1 MKLHRPNVSS
11 FASKFLPADCCP
23 DVESA
28 LGSAALLLETA
39 GVETARLDA
48 ECLLANVLTC
58 PRWQLTLEPARRLV
72 AEEFARFLTLL
83 QRRERREP
91 LAYILEER
99 EFWSLPLRVT
109 SDVLIPRPETE
120 ILVETALKV
129 WRDEAPRATRQA
141 PGGEPRAA
149 GREPH
154 EASSTGHRASG
165 DEPRTAK
172 RGPMIVDL
180 CTGTGAVAIALA
192 REIPDAR
199 VFATDLSAQALR
211 IAERNVAAHGLSDRV
226 HCLRGNL
233 WRAVNGHLPAGA
245 DLVVANPPYIK
256 TGDLAVLMPEIG
268 WEPRLALDG
277 GVDGLRLIRE
287 IIETTPDRLRAG
299 GSLLLEIGDE
309 QASPVLALFGQEGR
323 YDEVHIVADLAGR
336 PRVAV
341 AHRAGGIG

>member
-1 MKLHRPNVSS
+1 MKLLRPNFSS
-11 FASKFLPADCCP
+11 FASKFLPADCRP

-28 LGSAALLLETA
+28 LGSAALLLEAA

-48 ECLLANVLTC
+48 ECLLAYVLEC
-58 PRWQLTLEPARRLV
+58 PRWQLTIEPARRLG

-99 EFWSLPLRVT
+99 EFWSLALRVT
-109 SDVLIPRPETE
+109 PNVLIPRPETE

-129 WRDEAPRATRQA
+129 WRKEAPGAGRRA
-141 PGGEPRAA
+141 PGGEPRATSH
-149 GREPH
+149 EPH
-154 EASSTGHRASG
+154 EAPSTGHRASG

-172 RGPMIVDL
+172 LGPMIVDL

-192 REIPDAR
+192 REIPNAR

-233 WRAVNGHLPAGA
+233 WHAINGHLPAGA

-287 IIETTPDRLRAG
+287 IIETTPDRVRAG

-309 QASPVLALFGQEGR
+309 QAPPILALFGQEGR

-341 AHRAGGIG
+341 ARRAGGIR